1 MEYALKMITVICL
14 LIIASVSIRALSAPP
29 LKPEH
34 EEEGDVEE
42 DPASLRMRE
51 QAQTLKQEYLRIR
64 LILDNQAPV
73 LPHRVEPLLPL
84 PRDPR
89 ISADREV
96 WDIRPHRLY
105 HDSGEL
111 FRSFRSPLLQN
122 LTNDFIMDKQNR
134 TRTK

>member
-64 LILDNQAPV
+64 LILD
-73 LPHRVEPLLPL
+73 
-84 PRDPR
+84 
-89 ISADREV
+89 REV
-96 WDIRPHRLY
+96 LDIRPHRLY

-111 FRSFRSPLLQN
+111 IRSFRSPLLQN